1 MSTFGKMF
9 FTKFL
14 LFIHCSY
21 SCGILIKINVKKGK
35 NNMFYEEKMKASVED
50 FGKGA
55 RLTERSIL
63 KFLENIGAYHS
74 DRVGYGA
81 LDIPQTGISWI
92 LLEWKVQILRYP
104 TYGEHFRVK
113 TWSRG
118 VSTPFTTYRDYE
130 IYAENG
136 EKLVIASAKWTAVNV
151 LEKKIEKLTG
161 EMLDR
166 YETEE
171 AHVFEEKEI
180 MRQKEPTSYEAEM
193 TFRARRHE
201 IDLNGHVHNLCYLD
215 YALDILPQEVYETR
229 DFHDIRVTY
238 RKEIKADEEITCKY
252 HGEDGAHI
260 VGIYG
265 GDGKLRAIVY
275 LA

>member
-1 MSTFGKMF
+1 
-9 FTKFL
+9 
-14 LFIHCSY
+14 
-21 SCGILIKINVKKGK
+21 
-35 NNMFYEEKMKASVED
+35 MFYEEKMRASVED
-50 FGKGA
+50 FGKDA
-55 RLTERSIL
+55 KLTERSIL

-81 LDIPQTGISWI
+81 LDIPKTGISWI
-92 LLEWKVQILRYP
+92 LLEWKVEILRYP
-104 TYGEHFRVK
+104 TYGEYFHVK

-180 MRQKEPTSYEAEM
+180 LRQKEPPSYEAEM

-215 YALDILPQEVYETR
+215 FALDILPEEVYETR
-229 DFHDIRVTY
+229 DFRDIRVTY

-265 GDGKLRAIVY
+265 GDGKLRAIVHFS
-275 LA
+275 

>member
-9 FTKFL
+9 FGKFL
-14 LFIHCSY
+14 LFIQYSY
-21 SCGILIKINVKKGK
+21 SCGILIKIYVKKG
-35 NNMFYEEKMKASVED
+35 NEIMFYEEKMKASVED
-50 FGKGA
+50 FGKDA

-74 DRVGYGA
+74 DLVGYGA
-81 LDIPQTGISWI
+81 LDIPRTGISWI
-92 LLEWKVQILRYP
+92 LLEWKVEILRYP
-104 TYGEHFRVK
+104 TYGEYFYVK

-151 LEKKIEKLTG
+151 LEKKIEQLTG

-171 AHVFEEKEI
+171 AHVFAEKEI
-180 MRQKEPTSYEAEM
+180 LRQKEPTSYEAEM

-215 YALDILPQEVYETR
+215 FALDILPCDVYEMR
-229 DFHDIRVTY
+229 DFRHIRVTY
-238 RKEIKADEEITCKY
+238 RKEIKANEEITCKY

-265 GDGKLRAIVY
+265 GDGKLRAIVH
-275 LA
+275 LS